1 MNKATQC
8 TMLVSLLCE
17 PSTAASLSLSQWD
30 LILRQA
36 RESGLLSR
44 LAYELQK
51 QDFAGVPEQMLMH
64 LESAITYAERQRQVV
79 QWEVRCISE
88 ALEMNNVP
96 IVLLKG
102 AAYVVANLPAARGRI
117 FSDIDIIVP
126 KKHLG
131 SVEQGLFAAGWVT
144 THLNAYDQRY
154 YREWMHELPPMQH
167 HQRRSVLD
175 VHHNILPETARAHPN
190 ANLLLADIQLIDEK
204 RNLYVLSP
212 VDMIIHSATHLFFD
226 GEFEHGLRDLLDMHD
241 LINHFADDADFWP
254 RLVSRARA
262 LTLQR
267 PLYYALTHVKHLY
280 DTAVPDEMIAG
291 LQVAFPN
298 RAVPATMNAV
308 FRQALVPPHSS
319 CQGLTTSLAQWF
331 LYIRAHYLRMPLHL
345 LLPHLTRKAFR
356 SDDK

>member
-131 SVEQGLFAAGWVT
+131 SVEQGL
-144 THLNAYDQRY
+144 R
-154 YREWMHELPPMQH
+154 
-167 HQRRSVLD
+167 
-175 VHHNILPETARAHPN
+175 
-190 ANLLLADIQLIDEK
+190 
-204 RNLYVLSP
+204 
-212 VDMIIHSATHLFFD
+212 
-226 GEFEHGLRDLLDMHD
+226 
-241 LINHFADDADFWP
+241 
-254 RLVSRARA
+254 
-262 LTLQR
+262 
-267 PLYYALTHVKHLY
+267 
-280 DTAVPDEMIAG
+280 
-291 LQVAFPN
+291 
-298 RAVPATMNAV
+298 
-308 FRQALVPPHSS
+308 
-319 CQGLTTSLAQWF
+319 
-331 LYIRAHYLRMPLHL
+331 
-345 LLPHLTRKAFR
+345 
-356 SDDK
+356 